1 MAKSITS
8 YKKMV
13 SVNPNILVVE
23 FHTIYH
29 KDTKGKT
36 VDYKRERTKFK
47 DGVDKKIWK
56 KLKVSRP
63 FSTIIEL
70 PNNCEDWIYSEIF
83 VRYSVKM

>member
-1 MAKSITS
+1 MIKE
-8 YKKMV
+8 
-13 SVNPNILVVE
+13 VNHNILVVE

-47 DGVDKKIWK
+47 NDVNKKVWK

-70 PNNCEDWIYSEIF
+70 PNNCEDWVYSEIY
-83 VRYSVKM
+83 VRYSVKA